1 MKSARPSAEETTRGN
16 SLFPALALETST
28 RPGSVALALSQDRLL
43 FRPLPGGGDLA
54 SHLLPALDSL
64 AREAGVEPGE
74 VRLVVLGTGPG
85 SFTGLRS
92 GAAAAAVL
100 SAYLP
105 APLVALSSLEGSPIL
120 SSHRR
125 VALCLDALRGQVQ
138 GGVFQEG
145 APLFPPFL
153 ADPAEFAAR
162 IEGEEGVLAGNAAS
176 RVFATGKVPPGW
188 TLLED
193 ADWTP
198 RADLLLRRGLTYAR
212 KGAFTPPQDIQL
224 LYLRPSAAAEK
235 KRTPK
240 TENHP

>member
-1 MKSARPSAEETTRGN
+1 MKSARPSGEG
-16 SLFPALALETST
+16 SFFPALALETST
-28 RPGSVALALSQDRLL
+28 RPGSVALALSESSFL
-43 FRPLPGGGDLA
+43 FKSLPGGGDLA

-64 AREAGVEPGE
+64 AAEAGVEPGRI
-74 VRLVVLGTGPG
+74 RLIVLGTGPG

-100 SAYLP
+100 AAYIP
-105 APLVALSSLEGSPIL
+105 APLVAISSLEGSPIL

-125 VALCLDALRGQVQ
+125 AALCLDALRGEVQ
-138 GGVFQEG
+138 GGVFEGG

-153 ADPAEFAAR
+153 AKPAEFAAR
-162 IEGEEGVLAGNAAS
+162 IEGEEGVLAGNAAP
-176 RVFATGKVPPGW
+176 RVHATGRVPPGW

-198 RADLLLRRGLTYAR
+198 RADLLLRRGLHYAG
-212 KGAFTPPQDIQL
+212 KGEFTPPEDIRL

-235 KRTPK
+235 KRSGK
-240 TENHP
+240 I